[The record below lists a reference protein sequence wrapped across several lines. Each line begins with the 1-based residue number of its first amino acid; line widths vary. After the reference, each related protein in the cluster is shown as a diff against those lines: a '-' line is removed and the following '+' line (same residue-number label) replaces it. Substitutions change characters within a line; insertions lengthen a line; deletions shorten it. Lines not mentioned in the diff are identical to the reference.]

1 MTGRLKARCVAGVR
15 DERGATAVFFAVGL
29 LLLAP
34 ATMGLIDLYMITTQ
48 RGQLQD
54 ALDTATLYVA
64 RSTATSATDIQN
76 SGDAALR
83 ANLKLPTGQT
93 ITSSSFQLAADK
105 ITIKGRATITPP
117 TVGPRLWVQADIAA
131 SSEVLRNLDEPE
143 LWALVSRWADVGS
156 YRRAFSGYEAKMVLT
171 PLLLL
176 GIDEPGAFDVPDAVG
191 ANVPRGV

>member
-1 MTGRLKARCVAGVR
+1 MEKITKQVARRIHGMTGRLKARCVAGVR

-93 ITSSSFQLAADK
+93 ITSSSFELAADK

-131 SSEVLRNLDEPE
+131 SSEVLRNSNNVEV
-143 LWALVSRWADVGS
+143 ALVLDGS
-156 YRRAFSGYEAKMVLT
+156 DF
-171 PLLLL
+171 L
-176 GIDEPGAFDVPDAVG
+176 GVVTRVDLI
-191 ANVPRGV
+191 NHLRLHS

>member
-1 MTGRLKARCVAGVR
+1 MLAVTRFHVPPQDEASFAAQAR
-15 DERGATAVFFAVGL
+15 
-29 LLLAP
+29 
-34 ATMGLIDLYMITTQ
+34 
-48 RGQLQD
+48 
-54 ALDTATLYVA
+54 
-64 RSTATSATDIQN
+64 
-76 SGDAALR
+76 AASDFYLTR
-83 ANLKLPTGQT
+83 PGCE
-93 ITSSSFQLAADK
+93 
-105 ITIKGRATITPP
+105 
-117 TVGPRLWVQADIAA
+117 